1 MKIRFVVAAFVL
13 AAATSACGS
22 SPVAPER
29 ASRTVTSRF
38 DGTIPPPDSTQ
49 STNRGGGAMGS
60 GG

>member
-1 MKIRFVVAAFVL
+1 MKIRFVLAALVI

-29 ASRTVTSRF
+29 AGRTVTSRNA
-38 DGTIPPPDSTQ
+38 DTTLPPDSVQ
-49 STNRGGGAMGS
+49 SANRGGGAMGS